1 MDQQLKQFLL
11 RVPEVTLLFWVV
23 KTLSTTVGETGAD
36 YMAFDLGL
44 GMPLVAI
51 IMTGVMALFLYVQFS
66 KFKTYVPAVY
76 WTIVVLMSINGTL
89 ITDILVDNYGVS
101 LETLSIVFTLAM
113 LAGFGLWY
121 KNEKTLSI
129 HSIDTGKREA
139 YYWVVIL
146 LAFALGTGVGDLL
159 SESLALGYAT
169 ALAIFGGAI
178 AIIAIGYFFFG
189 LNTVLAFWLAYVL
202 TRPLGASLGDLMIQP
217 ISDGGLGIGAM
228 SVNLVFLASIV
239 LIVLLMSIRVKNE
252 VVTRTQ

>member
-1 MDQQLKQFLL
+1 MDQQLKQLLL
-11 RVPEVTLLFWVV
+11 RVPEVTLLFWIV

-36 YMAFDLGL
+36 YMAVDLGL

-89 ITDILVDNYGVS
+89 ITDILVDDYGVS
-101 LETLSIVFTLAM
+101 LETLSIIFTLAM

-121 KNEKTLSI
+121 KSEKTLSI
-129 HSIDTGKREA
+129 HSIDTAKREA

-159 SESLALGYAT
+159 SESIALGYAT
-169 ALAIFGGAI
+169 SLAIFAGAI
-178 AIIAIGYFFFG
+178 ALIAVGYFWFG
-189 LNTVLAFWLAYVL
+189 LNAVLAFWLAYVL
-202 TRPLGASLGDLMIQP
+202 TRPLGASLGDFMIQP
-217 ISDGGLGIGAM
+217 VSEGGLNMGMM
-228 SVNLVFLASIV
+228 SVNIAFLAAIV
-239 LIVLLMSIRVKNE
+239 LSVIYMTFRAKKSPV
-252 VVTRTQ
+252 Q